1 MKRPRCSELP
11 VKGRIQAQWRLR
23 LVNCLQECDFLA
35 DSWESTKSKRILLGP
50 GEKPE
55 QALERDRVPEL
66 QTEAGEGPRTCI
78 YLRVTGSN
86 AGWQISTES
95 YCHLLHDLNP
105 FATVHIATG
114 SPSGQAGTDRS

>member
-1 MKRPRCSELP
+1 M
-11 VKGRIQAQWRLR
+11 
-23 LVNCLQECDFLA
+23 
-35 DSWESTKSKRILLGP
+35 RILPGP

-66 QTEAGEGPRTCI
+66 QTEAGEGPRTCV